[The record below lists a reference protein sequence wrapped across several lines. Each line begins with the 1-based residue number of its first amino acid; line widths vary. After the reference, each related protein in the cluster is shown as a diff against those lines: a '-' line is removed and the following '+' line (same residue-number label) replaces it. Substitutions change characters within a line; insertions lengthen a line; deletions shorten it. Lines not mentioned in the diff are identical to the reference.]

1 MQHYEFIAISLV
13 SALIFLLVLLLF
25 KVKRSVILALMI
37 NSLTGTFLY
46 FIFTFFNLY
55 EASRISSLIVGVLG
69 GIFSI
74 ALLFV

>member
-13 SALIFLLVLLLF
+13 ATLIFLLVLLLF

-55 EASRISSLIVGVLG
+55 EASRLSSLIVGVLG